1 MGANFL
7 LVDDTKFMQTLT
19 EKILQKM
26 GHNVLH
32 KASNGIEAI
41 EFYEKN
47 WQTIDVIL
55 LDVVMPKTDGLQ
67 ALRKLR
73 QINPEVKI
81 IMVTSISS
89 QSIVIGAMKA
99 GATEFISKP
108 FRLSEFAQAVNK
120 VLTGK

>member
-1 MGANFL
+1 MSANFL

-26 GHNVLH
+26 GHSVLH

-47 WQTIDVIL
+47 WQTVDVIL
-55 LDVVMPKTDGLQ
+55 LDVVMPKSDGLQ

-73 QINPEVKI
+73 QINADVKI

-120 VLTGK
+120 VLTK